1 MTQMVDPIVPCV
13 TAGFVAP
20 GVNLEFG
27 KPGAWALLVGIELVT
42 SKSEIKVI

>member
-1 MTQMVDPIVPCV
+1 MVDPIVLCV

-27 KPGAWALLVGIELVT
+27 KPGAWALLVGLVGIELVI